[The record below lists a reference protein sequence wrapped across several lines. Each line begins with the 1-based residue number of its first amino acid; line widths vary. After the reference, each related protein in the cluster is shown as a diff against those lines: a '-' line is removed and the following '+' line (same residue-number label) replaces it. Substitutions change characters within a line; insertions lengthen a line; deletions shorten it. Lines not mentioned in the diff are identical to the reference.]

1 MNVLRAYSR
10 NSVMSVENVG
20 NQIHFNGSI
29 IKDEVGV
36 SQVDPWKLVRHVPQ
50 GGTWHP
56 ATDKM
61 MGTDVYGNPDD
72 MSQPW
77 SINWSSEKYTEVN
90 INKGGGQSDHTQQGP
105 HWTNNLKCF
114 MKGTFAH

>member
-1 MNVLRAYSR
+1 MNVIRAYSR

-20 NQIHFNGSI
+20 NQIHLNGSI

-61 MGTDVYGNPDD
+61 EGTDVYGNPDD

-77 SINWSSEKYTEVN
+77 SINWSSEKYTEVD
-90 INKGGGQSDHTQQGP
+90 INKFLDHT
-105 HWTNNLKCF
+105 LKMIFEVSICKWRF
-114 MKGTFAH
+114 HPLGYH